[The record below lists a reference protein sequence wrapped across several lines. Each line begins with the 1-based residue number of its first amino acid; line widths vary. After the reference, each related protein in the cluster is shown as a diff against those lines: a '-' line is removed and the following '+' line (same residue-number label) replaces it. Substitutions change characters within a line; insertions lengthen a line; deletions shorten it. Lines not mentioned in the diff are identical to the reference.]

1 MKKQPRDKK
10 GRFLSWDGTH
20 NKKYTI
26 KDLER
31 AYLDGLASNGGLF
44 FSPSKKWELY
54 KRDKN
59 L

>member
-10 GRFLSWDGTH
+10 GRFLSWDGTQ

-31 AYLDGLASNGGLF
+31 AFLDGLASTGGF
-44 FSPSKKWELY
+44 YAPSKKWEFY